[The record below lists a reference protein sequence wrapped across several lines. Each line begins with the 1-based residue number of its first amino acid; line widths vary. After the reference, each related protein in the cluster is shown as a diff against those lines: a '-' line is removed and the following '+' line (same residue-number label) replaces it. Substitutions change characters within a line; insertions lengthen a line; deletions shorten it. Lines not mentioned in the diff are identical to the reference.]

1 MFMFSPFKHGFKIL
15 YRPILRHTLLK
26 IKYTIWDV
34 YRPDITA
41 PVDWAWNTNWLT
53 YYLALHVLCAVYLA
67 LPVLYVE
74 FTCALCRVHLSIY
87 LCFVQSSPG
96 PEGIPGAAD
105 DPGHDGQVQQLPSQG
120 LCACHQKWVPVL
132 TPGITVP
139 QQLPGF
145 IRSFCC

>member
-1 MFMFSPFKHGFKIL
+1 M
-15 YRPILRHTLLK
+15 
-26 IKYTIWDV
+26 
-34 YRPDITA
+34 
-41 PVDWAWNTNWLT
+41 
-53 YYLALHVLCAVYLA
+53 LCRVHLA
-67 LPVLYVE
+67 LPVLCAE
-74 FTCALCRVHLSIY
+74 FILHYLCFVQSSSCITCALCRVHLALYHVCALCGVHLCITCALCRVHLSIY

-120 LCACHQKWVPVL
+120 LCPCHQKWVPVL

-145 IRSFCC
+145 LRSFCC